1 MTPWR
6 TVCAAM
12 RESAR
17 HSLCAG
23 VDIACVDTPKNRR
36 QEPGQRAQGAKTPCT
51 VRRMSLL
58 LGITLATLWA
68 APAVRAEPVVADP
81 LAELEAAQQRLFVRL
96 APSVVFIHTK
106 TGFGSGF
113 LVSRDGLVLTNAH
126 VVEAQATVGVVTHDG
141 QKLTGTVLERAK
153 NADLALVQLPLAK
166 TVPIP
171 LGDSELLRVGAW
183 AGAIGHGRGG
193 IWTFNTGMVSNIYPL
208 ETGRP
213 VFQTQIPLNPG
224 ASGGPILDR
233 KGQVIGVVTA
243 GLTDAE
249 SINFGIKIDVALREL
264 KPLAARCECLV
275 VLAPVRAPPGPTR
288 LTPASALTPGPAAQ
302 LSPAA
307 SRRPTAGGR
316 RPSSPPAALAVPGPG
331 WPMGAARNADWDAH
345 DARFGARS
353 HGRRVAMGGL
363 RPHARGRALWHT
375 PVYEQP
381 LTRNE
386 AGAPGS
392 RPRGGRAEGRRE
404 GGLGARGRGLHRRA
418 LRAARA
424 PGQGRDGRRVAGEGP
439 FAARSGRRQDPARA
453 R

>member
-1 MTPWR
+1 
-6 TVCAAM
+6 V
-12 RESAR
+12 
-17 HSLCAG
+17 
-23 VDIACVDTPKNRR
+23 RR
-36 QEPGQRAQGAKTPCT
+36 GQSPPCT

-275 VLAPVRAPPGPTR
+275 VLAPEGVPVLVDGLMRGTGPR
-288 LTPASALTPGPAAQ
+288 VVVPVGAGSHEVIAVIKDKRRRFVLQFPEQRSVNIGAETPT
-302 LSPAA
+302 
-307 SRRPTAGGR
+307 T
-316 RPSSPPAALAVPGPG
+316 
-331 WPMGAARNADWDAH
+331 D
-345 DARFGARS
+345 
-353 HGRRVAMGGL
+353 
-363 RPHARGRALWHT
+363 
-375 PVYEQP
+375 EK
-381 LTRNE
+381 E
-386 AGAPGS
+386 AI
-392 RPRGGRAEGRRE
+392 
-404 GGLGARGRGLHRRA
+404 
-418 LRAARA
+418 RA
-424 PGQGRDGRRVAGEGP
+424 PG
-439 FAARSGRRQDPARA
+439 
-453 R
+453 